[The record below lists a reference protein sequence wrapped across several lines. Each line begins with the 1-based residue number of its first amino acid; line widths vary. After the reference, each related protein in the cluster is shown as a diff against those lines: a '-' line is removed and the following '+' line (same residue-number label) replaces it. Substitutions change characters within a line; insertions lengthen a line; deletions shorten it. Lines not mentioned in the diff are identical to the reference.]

1 MILDEGVKAQIEKDL
16 LNLGQIVPKKE
27 NAAQTEK
34 NLHILDPDH
43 QPVNFRKESSK
54 LLKDPLKVEK
64 TELKNQ
70 KPLKDDKLSK
80 VDPN

>member
-1 MILDEGVKAQIEKDL
+1 MSLDEGVKEQIERDL

-54 LLKDPLKVEK
+54 LLKDPLKAEK
-64 TELKNQ
+64 TKSRGQ
-70 KPLKDDKLSK
+70 
-80 VDPN
+80 